1 MNRKFAVCVL
11 ALLLL
16 ISAPGCGETPVN
28 QEAVPLEKLPAGSLV
43 AAKKRLPG
51 YTFERARKST
61 FEGKATYE
69 IIGKNKRG
77 KTKEVEVSAAGEIL
91 EVE

>member
-1 MNRKFAVCVL
+1 MKMRWWVIVGAVVMT
-11 ALLLL
+11 
-16 ISAPGCGETPVN
+16 GCGESAKEQEPV
-28 QEAVPLEKLPAGSLV
+28 ALEKLPAGSLE

-51 YTFERARKST
+51 FTFERARKST
-61 FEGKATYE
+61 FEGKETYE

-77 KTKEVEVSAAGEIL
+77 KTREVEVSTTGEIL